1 MKKRLIIA
9 LSLLILLTTI
19 NSQQSFVISKF
30 NLKTIIIENNL
41 LLKDED
47 IKKLLIPFY
56 NKNLILLDN
65 DEFKKALMQN
75 SFIESFNI
83 KKKYPST
90 LKVKIF
96 EKKPIAVL
104 FNKKT
109 KFYLSEKIDL
119 IEFKN
124 LQNYQTLPY
133 VLGNKD
139 DFKIFYSNLKRINFP
154 LDIIKKYTLFETNR
168 WDLETKNNQ
177 VIKLPS
183 KNYTKSLKNFLNLK
197 NKNDFEKYELF
208 DYRINNQLILK

>member
-19 NSQQSFVISKF
+19 NLQQSFVISKF
-30 NLKTIIIENNL
+30 NLKTIVIENNL
-41 LLKDED
+41 LLKDKD
-47 IKKLLIPFY
+47 IKKSLIPFY
-56 NKNLILLDN
+56 NKNLIFLN
-65 DEFKKALMQN
+65 NNEFKKVLMQN

-96 EKKPIAVL
+96 EKKPIVIL
-104 FNKKT
+104 QNKKN

-124 LQNYQTLPY
+124 FPNYQNLPY

-139 DFKIFYSNLKRINFP
+139 DFKIFYKNLKKINFP
-154 LDIIKKYTLFETNR
+154 LDIIKKYTLFESNR

-183 KNYTKSLKNFLNLK
+183 KNYTKSLENFLNLK

-208 DYRINNQLILK
+208 DYRISNQLILK

>member
-47 IKKLLIPFY
+47 IKNLLIPFY

-65 DEFKKALMQN
+65 KEFKKALMQN

-104 FNKKT
+104 FNEKN
-109 KFYLSEKIDL
+109 KFYLSEKIEL
-119 IEFKN
+119 IEFKY

-197 NKNDFEKYELF
+197 KKNDFEKYELF